1 MAPETIGRMRGCPGR
16 LCRIKREEG
25 LGPNTREQQPGDGGV
40 PSMEHLCPTPA
51 SFPGGCDGW
60 MDHLG
65 ARGSLCLV
73 VFALLVLLCG
83 GSKTS
88 GGEARESG
96 EGLAAH
102 SSPRQRRTQECYF
115 VTWWGIM

>member
-1 MAPETIGRMRGCPGR
+1 MDGPFGS
-16 LCRIKREEG
+16 KR
-25 LGPNTREQQPGDGGV
+25 QPLSHGV
-40 PSMEHLCPTPA
+40 CTA
-51 SFPGGCDGW
+51 
-60 MDHLG
+60 
-65 ARGSLCLV
+65 GSL
-73 VFALLVLLCG
+73 VL

-88 GGEARESG
+88 EARESG